1 MKRYSHKKT
10 RNSFHSKSKSKS
22 TSKLPSSRNSKSS
35 LIFPSSK
42 LSKAKLKLIETIQR
56 NWRIY
61 YRKKIENK
69 IIKIQSIYR
78 GYNIRKIFNDI
89 MILNKKLECFFFIV
103 KMTMFRH
110 GIKYDYLANK
120 RIDYYS
126 DHKKA
131 RQFLLLQRRIK
142 YFLFMKKIKI
152 LDKMGIFDDIY
163 IKTIEYRIKIKS
175 KISEDKY
182 YAKPI
187 YKYHVPLT
195 EICMIQRNY
204 RMHLKFLKK
213 LPRHNINKLSLNKC
227 PLITKH
233 VKIIKIKE
241 EDIYK
246 NVKMKPI
253 NTMKDFY
260 NKIIY
265 KCTPLLLIQRKYK
278 KRFNNLKENYKLKKH
293 SKIKKKVI
301 NKHHYIYHA
310 KVINEIE
317 KILILQKNIKYFL
330 YRKHSIVNLIPKIK
344 FPKCQIGKS
353 YGFRELIKKY
363 FYEEFVTR
371 LIFIIRKF
379 FILLYL
385 NELIRNYK
393 YMKISRIKKVS
404 SHKNIEPKSNK
415 IRNQTGLNDTNKAK
429 QLKRKETF
437 NLSPQRLKPVATKP
451 RHSNLLIPSDTN
463 SSKDKGSGKKKV
475 TFKNEK
481 KFIRKETKVLVPK
494 GGNFGNDN
502 ESSKFSKSSKN
513 ESSSPLLRKSTFG
526 GLRNISFNKK

>member
-1 MKRYSHKKT
+1 MKRFTHKKT
-10 RNSFHSKSKSKS
+10 RKSFNSKSKSKS
-22 TSKLPSSRNSKSS
+22 TSKIPSSRNSKSS
-35 LIFPSSK
+35 LIFSSSK
-42 LSKAKLKLIETIQR
+42 LSTGKLKLIEAIQR

-69 IIKIQSIYR
+69 IIKIETVYR

-110 GIKYDYLANK
+110 GIKFDYLANK

-131 RQFLLLQRRIK
+131 KQFLILQRRIK
-142 YFLFMKKIKI
+142 YFLFMKRIKI
-152 LDKMGIFDDIY
+152 LDKLGIFDNIY
-163 IKTIEYRIKIKS
+163 IKTLEYRVKIKS

-204 RMHLKFLKK
+204 RMHLKFIKK
-213 LPRHNINKLSLNKC
+213 IPRHNINKLSLNKC
-227 PLITKH
+227 PLITKQA
-233 VKIIKIKE
+233 KITEIKE

-265 KCTPLLLIQRKYK
+265 RYTPLFLIQRKYK
-278 KRFNNLKENYKLKKH
+278 QRFENLKENYKLKKH
-293 SKIKKKVI
+293 SKIKKKII

-310 KVINEIE
+310 IVKSEIE
-317 KILILQKNIKYFL
+317 KVLILQKNIKYFL

-344 FPKCQIGKS
+344 FQKCQIGKI
-353 YGFRELIKKY
+353 YGYREYIIKS

-379 FILLYL
+379 FLSLYL

-393 YMKISRIKKVS
+393 YIKINRIKKVS
-404 SHKNIEPKSNK
+404 SHTNIELKPNSLK
-415 IRNQTGLNDTNKAK
+415 NQTGLNATNKGK
-429 QLKRKETF
+429 QFKRKETF
-437 NLSPQRLKPVATKP
+437 NLSPQRLKPVVTKP
-451 RHSNLLIPSDTN
+451 RHSNLLIPNETN
-463 SSKDKGSGKKKV
+463 ISKDKGSGKKKV
-475 TFKNEK
+475 SFKSEK
-481 KFIRKETKVLVPK
+481 KFVRKETKVLVPK
-494 GGNFGNDN
+494 GGNYGNEN
-502 ESSKFSKSSKN
+502 ESPKYSKSSKS
-513 ESSSPLLRKSTFG
+513 ESSNFLQRKSTFG
-526 GLRNISFNKK
+526 GVRNFAFNKK